1 MSGLFGRLVAVTP
14 LIATLGL
21 LATTATAWAVDEIFL
36 TTGAR
41 MTGDL
46 QDDSLTLR
54 TPHASYRISRETVW
68 RIVLGGGGVQDTAEL
83 RNGARLSGVV
93 EQARYA
99 LRLASGEV
107 RSFERREIDL
117 ITLGGTGGA
126 SNPAL
131 PDVLLLADGRHIYG
145 DLLGT
150 GFDIVLPSGTQH
162 FARENVWQIV
172 LGTAAGDSL
181 DLASGDRLSGV
192 VSEAAYAIRTPDGQ
206 VLTFGR
212 HEVAEVLLARRVGPR
227 PAAAPGGA
235 PPPSGAGPAGVGPA
249 APGPAGPGQPGV
261 SPAAP
266 GPTPPAPSAGG
277 PSVAA
282 VPPAALPAPIRN
294 VLSDVHFAFDQANLT
309 PEVRRA
315 LDELAAA
322 LKGFPALSLLI
333 EGHADERGTA
343 EYNLALGARRAEA
356 VKAYLVDVGIDPTRL
371 DVISFGNERPLDP
384 EHNETAWALNRRA
397 HFVARSR

>member
-68 RIVLGGGGVQDTAEL
+68 RIVLGGGGIPDTAEL
-83 RNGARLSGVV
+83 RNGNRLSGVV

-99 LRLASGEV
+99 LRLGSGEV

>member
-1 MSGLFGRLVAVTP
+1 MIVWFGRLVAVTP
-14 LIATLGL
+14 LIATLSL
-21 LATTATAWAVDEIFL
+21 LATTVTAWAVDEIFL

-41 MTGDL
+41 ITGDL

-54 TPHASYRISRETVW
+54 APHTSYRISRDTVW
-68 RIVLGGGGVQDTAEL
+68 RIVLGGGGTGDTAEL
-83 RNGARLSGVV
+83 RNGNRLSGVV
-93 EQARYA
+93 EQARYT

-126 SNPAL
+126 SSPGL
-131 PDVLLLADGRHIYG
+131 PDVLLLADGRHVYG
-145 DLLGT
+145 DVAGA
-150 GFDIVLPSGTQH
+150 GFDIVLPSGTQR
-162 FARENVWQIV
+162 FARESVWQIV
-172 LGTAAGDSL
+172 LGGAAGDTL

-192 VSEAAYAIRTPDGQ
+192 VSEATYSIRTPDGQ

-212 HEVAEVLLARRVGPR
+212 HEVAEVVLGRRASPGPGV
-227 PAAAPGGA
+227 PGGA
-235 PPPSGAGPAGVGPA
+235 PQPSGAGPAGVGPA
-249 APGPAGPGQPGV
+249 APGPAGPGPAGPG
-261 SPAAP
+261 PAP
-266 GPTPPAPSAGG
+266 GPAPPAGG

-282 VPPAALPAPIRN
+282 VPPAALPAPIRS
-294 VLSDVHFAFDQANLT
+294 VLGDVHFAFDQANLT
-309 PEVRRA
+309 AEVRRQ

-356 VKAYLVDVGIDPTRL
+356 VRAYLVGLGIARTRL
-371 DVISFGNERPLDP
+371 DVIAYGNERPLDP

-397 HFVARSR
+397 HFVVRSR